1 MHKLKI
7 HDLSIGD
14 WVQWNGKTYRV
25 CLIDGVSLT
34 VELAEEA
41 GETIEVAID
50 EITGIPL
57 TTEIF
62 EKNGLVQDP
71 TWPDVYQLNLANGE
85 REDVVTFCDGGGRAP
100 WGNVVLWPLGVD
112 RLECCNENG
121 TQVPYME
128 FVHQL
133 QRLYRLAGIEKEI
146 EL

>member
-7 HDLSIGD
+7 SDLSVGD
-14 WVQWNGKTYRV
+14 WVRWNDKTYRV

-34 VELAEEA
+34 VGLAEEA
-41 GETIEVAID
+41 GGTIEVAID
-50 EITGIPL
+50 ELTGIPL

-62 EKNGLVQDP
+62 EKNGLVRDP
-71 TWPDVYQLNLANGE
+71 TFPDIHQLNLANGE
-85 REDVVTFCDGGGRAP
+85 REDVVTFCEEGRRAP
-100 WGNVVLWPLGVD
+100 WGKVDSWPLGVD
-112 RLECCNENG
+112 RLEFCNENS
-121 TQVPYME
+121 TMVPYME